1 MFPMWYNNDDYNPA
15 GVGRARRMEMVTVD
29 LFGIDEIREMMGAT
43 EPIEGCMIVARGAK
57 RGQIA
62 FTNERPPEEW
72 QWFEYATDKSRDCLP
87 IFTSDYPVYGVIVTN
102 ELWVSGYDGL
112 PVARVSD
119 RGYVYWGIAVF
130 KSDGE
135 ERRFYLNIDD
145 HAYCVLKRDSI
156 MKVGDRLLVHFPYNP
171 QKVATAKAL
180 GGRFFPYLK
189 SWVFPA
195 EMGDGL
201 ENLVPCGVMTKM
213 TSRSSSLVKRR
224 LGEET
229 VEREYNARFDC
240 PLCGAEVKVTGKAL
254 MPAHIKREVN
264 AQCAGCG
271 AWSRWRTTATEEDW
285 FLDPPIYA
293 ESNLPI
299 TPEGGMFIQRAHDM
313 ILFAMQKDRG
323 E

>member
-1 MFPMWYNNDDYNPA
+1 
-15 GVGRARRMEMVTVD
+15 MVTVE

-43 EPIEGCMIVARGAK
+43 EPIEGCMIVARGPK

-72 QWFEYATDKSRDCLP
+72 RWFEYETDKRRDCLP

-135 ERRFYLNIDD
+135 ERRFYLNIDN

-195 EMGDGL
+195 EMEECL
-201 ENLVPCGVMTKM
+201 LSSNLVPCGVITTMTPR
-213 TSRSSSLVKRR
+213 RSSPVKRR
-224 LGEET
+224 LGENDKA
-229 VEREYNARFDC
+229 VEREYHARFDC

-285 FLDPPIYA
+285 FLDPPIFA

-299 TPEGGMFIQRAHDM
+299 TPEGGKFVELAHSM
-313 ILFAMQKDRG
+313 IEFAMQNDRG

>member
-1 MFPMWYNNDDYNPA
+1 
-15 GVGRARRMEMVTVD
+15 MVTVE
-29 LFGIDEIREMMGAT
+29 LFGIDQIREMMGAT
-43 EPIEGCMIVARGAK
+43 EPVAGCMIVARGTK

-72 QWFEYATDKSRDCLP
+72 QWFEYETDNRRDCLP
-87 IFTSDYPVYGVIVTN
+87 IFTSDYPVYGVLVTN
-102 ELWVSGYDGL
+102 ELWGSVYDGL
-112 PVARVSD
+112 PVAKLSD
-119 RGYVYWGIAVF
+119 TRYVYWGIAVI
-130 KSDGE
+130 KSDGG
-135 ERRFYLNIDD
+135 ERRLYLNIDD
-145 HAYCVLKRDSI
+145 RAYTVLKRDSI

-171 QKVATAKAL
+171 EKVAMAKAL
-180 GGRFFPYLK
+180 GGKFFPYLK

-195 EMGDGL
+195 EMEKGL
-201 ENLVPCGVMTKM
+201 DNLVPCGVIT
-213 TSRSSSLVKRR
+213 TTPRRSSLVKRT

-229 VEREYNARFDC
+229 MEREYQSRFDC

-285 FLDPPIYA
+285 FLDPPIFA
-293 ESNLPI
+293 ETNLPI
-299 TPEGGMFIQRAHDM
+299 TPEGGKFVELAHSM
-313 ILFAMQKDRG
+313 ILFEMQKNRG